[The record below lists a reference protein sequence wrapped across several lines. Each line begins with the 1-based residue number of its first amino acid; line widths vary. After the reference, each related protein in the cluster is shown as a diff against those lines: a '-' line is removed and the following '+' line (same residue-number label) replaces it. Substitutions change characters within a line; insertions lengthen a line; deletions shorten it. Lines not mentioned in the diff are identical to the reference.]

1 MSRNYFVSEKNF
13 RETMLNTVE
22 PFLSGCGKDSFFE
35 SSDGKKIHYVF
46 YKAEKP
52 VGNMAICHGFTESGE
67 KFREMCY
74 YFLNMNL
81 NVFVM
86 DNRGHGHSYRHNDD
100 PEIVHIK
107 EFNRYTDDLQC
118 FTEKIIKPAAPELPL
133 YLYAHS
139 MGGAISVQHM
149 QQFPGVFEKVIL
161 SAPMIKAKTAGI
173 PEPIAKFVTRT
184 FILFGKEKSK
194 VMGYK
199 GFNPDRTY
207 EESHDTSE
215 ERFNYYH
222 EKRKANRHLQTA
234 APSYRWVNEAI
245 KVSYLNLDPKRNEKI
260 TASVLLC
267 QPEEDSSVV
276 SEKEDEFIKQIKNGK
291 LVRFTKCRHE
301 IYNSVDETVEEY
313 LNVIEAFLFNNN

>member
-13 RETMLNTVE
+13 RETMENTVE
-22 PFLSGCGKDSFFE
+22 PFLAECAEDAFFE
-35 SSDGKKIHYVF
+35 ASDGKKIHYVF
-46 YKAEKP
+46 YKAQNP
-52 VGNMAICHGFTESGE
+52 VANMAVCHGFTESGE

-81 NVFVM
+81 NVFVL
-86 DNRGHGHSYRHNDD
+86 DNRGHGHSHRHNDD
-100 PEIVHIK
+100 PEVVHIK
-107 EFNRYTDDLQC
+107 YFHQFSDDLQC
-118 FTEKIIKPAAPELPL
+118 LVKKVIKATAPQLPC
-133 YLYAHS
+133 YLFSHS

-149 QQFPGVFEKVIL
+149 QEYPGVFEKVIL

-173 PEPIAKFVTRT
+173 PEPIAKFTTRA

-194 VMGYK
+194 VIGYK
-199 GFNPDRTY
+199 GFKPEKTY

-215 ERFNYYH
+215 ARFNYYH

-245 KVSYLNLDPKRNEKI
+245 KVSYLNLDPARNEKI

-267 QPEEDSSVV
+267 QPEEDSAVV
-276 SEKEDEFIKQIKNGK
+276 SEMEDVFIKQIKKGT

-301 IYNSVDETVEEY
+301 IYNAVDETVEEY
-313 LNVIEAFLFNNN
+313 LDVIESFLFN

>member
-1 MSRNYFVSEKNF
+1 MSRSYFISERNF
-13 RETMLNTVE
+13 SEAMVGTVE
-22 PFLSGCGKDSFFE
+22 PFLLARCEDSYFE
-35 SSDGKKIHYVF
+35 ASDGKKIHYVF
-46 YKAEKP
+46 YKADNP
-52 VGNMAICHGFTESGE
+52 AGNMAICHGFTESGE

-81 NVFVM
+81 NVFAI
-86 DNRGHGHSYRHNDD
+86 DNRGHGLSHRHNSD
-100 PEIVHIK
+100 PEVVHIK
-107 EFNRYTDDLQC
+107 NFRQFSDDLQC
-118 FTEKIIKPAAPELPL
+118 FVEKVIKTSAPGLPL
-133 YLYAHS
+133 YLFSHS

-149 QQFPGVFEKVIL
+149 QEYPGVFEKVIL

-173 PEPIAKFVTRT
+173 PEPIAKFVTRA

-194 VMGYK
+194 VIGYK
-199 GFNPDRTY
+199 GFNPDKTY

-222 EKRKANRHLQTA
+222 RKRKENTHLQTA

-245 KVSYLNLDPKRNEKI
+245 KVSYLNLDPKRNERI

-267 QPEEDSSVV
+267 QPEEDAAVV
-276 SEKEDEFIKQIKNGK
+276 SEMEDEFIKQVKNGR

-301 IYNSVDETVEEY
+301 IYNAVDETVEEY
-313 LNVIEAFLFNNN
+313 LDVIEAFLADKN